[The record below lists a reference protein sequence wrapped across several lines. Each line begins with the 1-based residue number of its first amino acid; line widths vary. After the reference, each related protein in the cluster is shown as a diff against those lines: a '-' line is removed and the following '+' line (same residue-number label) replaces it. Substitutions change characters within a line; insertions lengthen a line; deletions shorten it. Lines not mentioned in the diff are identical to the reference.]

1 MKQFYYDYW
10 KAYTGDDWKLL
21 AVLFW
26 ALLLVIPHLSVP
38 LCCILFINLSWDMDR
53 YLIYIEMKHLI
64 VLFKTIQMIYS
75 KDEQENFQ
83 FSYN

>member
-1 MKQFYYDYW
+1 
-10 KAYTGDDWKLL
+10 
-21 AVLFW
+21 
-26 ALLLVIPHLSVP
+26 
-38 LCCILFINLSWDMDR
+38 MDR